1 MLNKTL
7 RGNII
12 YLAIFIILLIGLFL
26 RFYKI
31 GDIPSFHADEAA
43 FGYNAYS
50 MLLTGKDES
59 GVRFPLGLTSFNDY
73 RPPLYAY
80 LDIPF
85 IKIGGL
91 TVLATRMPSVIFSIL
106 SLFLM
111 FILAYLLTR
120 SREIAI
126 YTLLLSAFS
135 FWDIAL
141 SREASEKVVAQS
153 FFLLGLILM
162 LFSFQKKNFI
172 YLGVGFFSWFLS
184 INTYYSPRFF
194 IPLFIPLIYIFF
206 SKEIIASGKKL
217 FLAIALGFIAL
228 VIFFTFFL
236 GKSTERLNQL
246 SIFKHPQ
253 VTLQLEEQIRE
264 DGSSEVS
271 IAQTRA
277 FHNKVVNYFLLM
289 SKNYSEYFTA
299 DFLFFSGGLPMRIKI
314 PDTGLLPIAESIWL
328 LLGIYFILIKKKR
341 WGIFVLIWLLIAP
354 IPAALTTDE
363 TPNAYRAFP
372 MLPALTLIAST
383 GIFYLRT
390 VIRSHIL
397 LFSVFASLAIL
408 FSANILYYLHQY
420 FLHQQVHQPWYRDFA
435 YKELVSEVNIIQKD
449 YRQVMVTKGQ
459 GAPYLFFLFYSS
471 YDPAIYQREGSPK
484 DREYKGFGKY
494 IFHPQDC
501 PLSGGK
507 NGDETV
513 KGEVGVL
520 YVNKGTCVT
529 PLYNAKVLKTIR
541 WQDSSPAF
549 QILEYVSTESAN
561 LK

>member
-1 MLNKTL
+1 MLRKTL
-7 RGNII
+7 I
-12 YLAIFIILLIGLFL
+12 YLALFIILLIAFFL
-26 RFYKI
+26 RFYKV

-50 MLLTGKDES
+50 MLLTGRDES
-59 GVRFPLGLTSFNDY
+59 GVRFPLGLTSFDDY

-80 LDIPF
+80 LDTPF

-91 TVLATRMPSVIFSIL
+91 TVLATRAPAVIFSVL
-106 SLFLM
+106 SLILM
-111 FILAYLLTR
+111 FILAYILAR
-120 SREIAI
+120 SKEIAI
-126 YTLLLSAFS
+126 YTLLLSTFS
-135 FWDIAL
+135 FWDITL

-153 FFLLGLILM
+153 FFLSGLILI

-172 YLGVGFFSWFLS
+172 YLGMGFFAWFLS

-194 IPLFIPLIYIFF
+194 IPLLIPLIYIFF

-217 FLAIALGFIAL
+217 FLVFTVGFIAL

-253 VTLQLEEQIRE
+253 VTLQLAEQIRE
-264 DGSSEVS
+264 DGSSELS
-271 IAQTRA
+271 IIQTRA
-277 FHNKVVNYFLLM
+277 FHNKVVNYFLSM

-314 PDTGLLPIAESIWL
+314 PDVGLLPIIESVWL

-341 WGIFVLIWLLIAP
+341 WGIFVIAWLLVAP
-354 IPAALTTDE
+354 ISAALTTDE

-372 MLPALTLIAST
+372 MLPALTLIASA
-383 GIFYLRT
+383 GIYYLRT
-390 VIRSHIL
+390 AIRSRAV
-397 LFSVFASLAIL
+397 LFSVFAFLAIL

-435 YKELVSEVNIIQKD
+435 YKELVSEINKLQND
-449 YRQVMVTKGQ
+449 YQQVMVTKGQ

-471 YDPAIYQREGSPK
+471 YDPAIYQREGSPR
-484 DREYKGFGKY
+484 DEDYKGFGKY

-507 NGDETV
+507 KGDEAV
-513 KGEVGVL
+513 RGEVGIL

-529 PLYNAKVLKTIR
+529 PLYNARLLQTIR
-541 WQDSSPAF
+541 WGDNSPAF
-549 QILEYVSTESAN
+549 QILEYVSTESAS
-561 LK
+561 LKF